1 LPKTEPDKLE
11 PGMCLAKP
19 VLNKGGLVMLAED
32 TELTAALI
40 EKIKDMDVGG
50 VYVRGLSQPS
60 IPKEEMLA
68 QLDKRFENVETA
80 PYMAN
85 LKNLMREHLES
96 LYA

>member
-11 PGMCLAKP
+11 PGMRLAKP

-68 QLDKRFENVETA
+68 QLDRRFRNVEAA
-80 PYMAN
+80 PHM
-85 LKNLMREHLES
+85 ES
-96 LYA
+96 LKSLMEAHIEGLYA